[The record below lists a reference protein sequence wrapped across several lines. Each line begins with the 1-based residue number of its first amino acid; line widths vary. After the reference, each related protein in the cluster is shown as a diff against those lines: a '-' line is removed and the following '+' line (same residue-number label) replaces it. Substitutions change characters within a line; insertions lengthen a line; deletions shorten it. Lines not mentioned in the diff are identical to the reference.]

1 MFRKWIIQLAL
12 DIYKAWE
19 AERWFIKPKAL
30 LDAKE
35 KMFKMGRTDLLCEDQ
50 FVQETTNLIKS

>member
-19 AERWFIKPKAL
+19 TERWFIKPEAL
-30 LDAKE
+30 RDAMRKMNKE
-35 KMFKMGRTDLLCEDQ
+35 GRSDLICEDE
-50 FVQETTNLIKS
+50 FVRATSNLL